1 MLQVTLPRWC
11 RANLDL
17 GLLTQTTCLSSSPH
31 LNTFSPTLS
40 EQ

>member
-1 MLQVTLPRWC
+1 MLEVTLPRQS
-11 RANLDL
+11 RANLEL
-17 GLLTQTTCLSSSPH
+17 GLLTQTTCLPSSPH